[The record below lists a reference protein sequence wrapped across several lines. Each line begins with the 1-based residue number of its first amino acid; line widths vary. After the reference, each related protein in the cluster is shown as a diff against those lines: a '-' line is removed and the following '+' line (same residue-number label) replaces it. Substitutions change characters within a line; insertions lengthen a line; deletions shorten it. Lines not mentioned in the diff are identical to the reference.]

1 MDKFS
6 DMAMFVGIV
15 KHHGLAAAGRELGLS
30 PATMTAR
37 LQALEERYGV
47 KLLNRSTRHV
57 SLTDSGELYYKA
69 CLEILD
75 NVSEAENLIQ
85 NGVKEVKGSL
95 KIAAPKDIGKQYILP
110 ILSEFCQQYPDVIP
124 YLYLNDNLSNIA
136 ESGMDIVIRYG
147 ELVDSSLISRRLS
160 PSRRVLCAS
169 PEYLAKHGTPI
180 KPQDLVDHACLAM
193 LRSNE
198 ELKTWHFQDHDMKK
212 AVTVVPKRFSDDGEV
227 IRYWALQGEGIAL
240 KSILDV
246 QDDINNQRLVTLL
259 NGYMKNFN
267 TAMSVSSAD
276 LNVVYIS
283 KKYQP
288 KRIRLFLDFLFENF
302 GGLVEKSDQSDKEN
316 TEDKPDKEESL
327 TR

>member
-6 DMAMFVGIV
+6 DMTMFVGIV

-30 PATMTAR
+30 PATMTTR

-69 CLEILD
+69 CLEILE

-85 NGVKEVKGSL
+85 NGVREVKGPL

-110 ILSEFCQQYPDVIP
+110 ILSEFCKQYPDVIP
-124 YLYLNDNLSNIA
+124 YLYLNDHLSNIA
-136 ESGMDIVIRYG
+136 ESGMDIVLRYG

-169 PEYLAKHGTPI
+169 PEYLVKHGTPI

-240 KSILDV
+240 KSVLDV
-246 QDDINNQRLVTLL
+246 QGDINNRRLVTLL

-267 TAMSVSSAD
+267 TSTSVSSAD

-288 KRIRLFLDFLFENF
+288 KRIRLFLDFLFERFNC
-302 GGLVEKSDQSDKEN
+302 LVEKSNEG
-316 TEDKPDKEESL
+316 
-327 TR
+327 

>member
-6 DMAMFVGIV
+6 DMAMFVSIV
-15 KHHGLAAAGRELGLS
+15 KHQGLAAAGRDLGLS

-57 SLTDSGELYYKA
+57 SLTDSGELYHKA
-69 CLEILD
+69 CIEILD

-95 KIAAPKDIGKQYILP
+95 KIVAPKDIGKQYILP
-110 ILSEFCQQYPDVIP
+110 ILSEFCKRYPDVVP
-124 YLYLNDNLSNIA
+124 YLYLDDHISNIA

-147 ELVDSSLISRRLS
+147 ELADSSLISRRLS

-169 PEYLAKHGTPI
+169 PEYLAKHGTPL
-180 KPQDLVDHACLAM
+180 KPQDLVNHDCLAM

-198 ELKTWHFQDHDMKK
+198 ELKTWHFQEKDKK
-212 AVTVVPKRFSDDGEV
+212 NAITVVPKRFSDDGEV
-227 IRYWALQGEGIAL
+227 IRYWALEGVGIAL
-240 KSILDV
+240 KSVLDV
-246 QDDINNQRLVTLL
+246 QADINNLRLVTIL

-267 TAMSVSSAD
+267 TSMSVSSAD

-288 KRIRLFLDFLFENF
+288 KRIRLFLDFLFERF
-302 GGLVEKSDQSDKEN
+302 SSMTKI
-316 TEDKPDKEESL
+316 
-327 TR
+327 